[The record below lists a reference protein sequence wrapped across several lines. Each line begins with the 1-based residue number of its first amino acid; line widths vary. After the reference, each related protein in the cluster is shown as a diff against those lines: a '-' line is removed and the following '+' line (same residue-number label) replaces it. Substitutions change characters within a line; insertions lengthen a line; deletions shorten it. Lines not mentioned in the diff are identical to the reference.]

1 MAQPGLLGVGTGL
14 GDTGGAHLSN
24 PAPSSSC
31 VWGGHKVSVLQK
43 DGDGTAGGRGG
54 TGRGHGWDRD
64 EAGMGKGW
72 MGWDRDGARRNWSQ
86 GQGREGVGG

>member
-1 MAQPGLLGVGTGL
+1 M
-14 GDTGGAHLSN
+14 
-24 PAPSSSC
+24 
-31 VWGGHKVSVLQK
+31 SVLQK
-43 DGDGTAGGRGG
+43 DGDGTAGGRGWDREG
-54 TGRGHGWDRD
+54 AWMGQGWDRD